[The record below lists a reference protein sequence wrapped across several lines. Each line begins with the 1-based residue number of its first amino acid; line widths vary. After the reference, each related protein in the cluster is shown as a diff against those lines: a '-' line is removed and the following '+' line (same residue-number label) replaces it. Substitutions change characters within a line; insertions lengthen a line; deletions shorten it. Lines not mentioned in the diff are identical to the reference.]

1 MDQIDPTSR
10 QRLIRNIF
18 VLVAQF
24 LADRKERFV
33 ARQHA
38 TTSLIERRHA
48 PAQTSDISGWQDVA
62 IPATVAAS

>member
-1 MDQIDPTSR
+1 MDQIDPPSR

-24 LADRKERFV
+24 FADRKERFV

-38 TTSLIERRHA
+38 TTSLIERSRA
-48 PAQTSDISGWQDVA
+48 RANLRYFWVEDVA